1 MFQVI
6 NPFYRNFFAGFFKMA
21 YNILKEEVVPE
32 EMVGKRGALMTDFHV
47 ELQKSQNEVSRLVRN
62 WRTLLEAM
70 PEMVILLRHDFIIEY
85 QNRSAHECFG
95 DLCGSPCC
103 EDLQQVCGPCA
114 SSSDD
119 SAAQPLSL
127 RDFKET
133 VVYGVPVEYSI
144 VPFFGYT
151 GERLF
156 MVVMRNVSVR
166 KQHERELL
174 EFNTNIEVILQKKIH
189 ELKESEAN
197 RKRLSKQVNSLK
209 TQLGFHHEADRMV
222 GSSRTMRELRE
233 MIHQVAKSDAT
244 ILITGESG
252 TGKELVANL
261 VRACSNR
268 DTKPSLKIN
277 CNAINDSILESDLFG
292 YEKGAFTG
300 ATTRKKGKFEIV
312 DGGTIFLDEI
322 GDISPRMQASLL
334 RVLQNG
340 EVVRVGGTKPV
351 HIDVRV
357 IAATNVDLAEAVKE
371 KRFRLDLY
379 YRLNI
384 INIDIPPL
392 RERKEDIVEL
402 VSHFVKHYRAA
413 FKKEIDFVPQS
424 IINRLLEH
432 DWPGN
437 VRELENLIQRAVLMA
452 RDKIITEQDLFFD
465 QNLDPDRNS
474 RPTAAFEAKIGF
486 QPLKGIVAEFEGELI
501 GQALVK
507 CKGSVSRAAAELK
520 IGKTALYDKMKR
532 HNLSAKEIK
541 REAQYNH

>member
-1 MFQVI
+1 MW
-6 NPFYRNFFAGFFKMA
+6 G
-21 YNILKEEVVPE
+21 
-32 EMVGKRGALMTDFHV
+32 EMVTDFQ
-47 ELQKSQNEVSRLVRN
+47 EKLQKSKEEIDRLARN
-62 WRTLLEAM
+62 WQTLLEIM
-70 PEMVILLRHDFIIEY
+70 PEMLLLVRDDFIIEY
-85 QNRSAHECFG
+85 QNRSARECFG
-95 DLCGSPCC
+95 DLCGKPCC
-103 EDLQQVCGPCA
+103 KELQQLCMQWF
-114 SSSDD
+114 SLSDT
-119 SAAQPLSL
+119 SEKSTQFN
-127 RDFKET
+127 REFNE
-133 VVYGVPVEYSI
+133 VVILGVPVEYS
-144 VPFFGYT
+144 VAPFFDYT
-151 GERLF
+151 GEQLY

-166 KQHERELL
+166 KQHEREIL
-174 EFNTNIEVILQKKIH
+174 EFNNNIEVILQKKIH

-197 RKRLSKQVNSLK
+197 RKRLAQQLNTLK
-209 TQLGFHHEADRMV
+209 TQLGFQHEADRMV
-222 GSSRTMRELRE
+222 GSSRVMRELRE

-244 ILITGESG
+244 VLITGESG

-268 DTKPSLKIN
+268 DTRPFLKIN

-300 ATTRKKGKFEIV
+300 ATARKKGKFEIV

-340 EVVRVGGTKPV
+340 EIVRVGGTEPV
-351 HIDVRV
+351 KIDVRV
-357 IAATNVDLAEAVKE
+357 IAATNVDLAEAVRE

-402 VSHFVKHYRAA
+402 VSHFVRHYRTA

-424 IINRLLEH
+424 IINRLLQH
-432 DWPGN
+432 NWPGN

-465 QNLDPDRNS
+465 QSLESDRDS
-474 RPTAAFEAKIGF
+474 ESFAALESKIGF

-501 GQALVK
+501 RLALK
-507 CKGSVSRAAAELK
+507 KYKGSVSRAASELK

-532 HNLSAKEIK
+532 YGLSAKDIK
-541 REAQYNH
+541 REVLNSG